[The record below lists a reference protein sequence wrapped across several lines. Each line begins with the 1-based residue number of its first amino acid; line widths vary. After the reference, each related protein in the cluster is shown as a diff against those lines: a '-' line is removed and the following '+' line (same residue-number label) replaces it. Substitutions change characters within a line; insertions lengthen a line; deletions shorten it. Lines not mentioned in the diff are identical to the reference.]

1 MQKRVFIYSRL
12 PLQQTRTKAEVLDAL
27 QRAVEDR
34 GYVVVATFVDDAAI
48 TRRGKYAGWRE
59 MLLRLDQV
67 DQVVVADAGDL
78 PGRNVADLLK
88 LLGAFRD
95 HRIGLYLHREGIDT
109 SSSSFATLEIVE
121 VCRRAKLSAAIR
133 AGQAKALA
141 AGKRI
146 GRPPIPPG
154 VLRRIRACLLAGD
167 GTRSIARR
175 FNISPASV
183 SAIRGRMS
191 EVDAE
196 AASPIRSSM
205 NGAIATRG

>member
-27 QRAVEDR
+27 RRAVEDR

-59 MLLRLDQV
+59 MLSALDQV
-67 DQVVVADAGDL
+67 DEVIVASAGDL

-88 LLGAFRD
+88 LLGVFRD
-95 HRIGLYLHREGIDT
+95 HDVSLYLHREGIDT
-109 SSSSFATLEIVE
+109 GSTSFATLEIVE
-121 VCRRAKLSAAIR
+121 AYRAAKLSAAIR
-133 AGQAKALA
+133 EGQAKARA

-154 VLRRIRACLLAGD
+154 VLRRIHACLLAGD

-183 SAIRGRMS
+183 INIRRIMT
-191 EVDAE
+191 EVDAN
-196 AASPIRSSM
+196 AA
-205 NGAIATRG
+205 